1 MNYLQGTLGIKQP
14 KVLRVL
20 IEMLDLDPSD
30 NVRREVIRAFG
41 ALQTTDKKII
51 RLIKERERGE
61 GILAAEAKTVL
72 KILEA
77 L

>member
-1 MNYLQGTLGIKQP
+1 M
-14 KVLRVL
+14 RVL

-41 ALQTTDKKII
+41 ALQITDKKII
-51 RLIKERERGE
+51 RLIKERERGG
-61 GILAAEAKTVL
+61 GILATEAKNVL
-72 KILEA
+72 KILEV